1 MKKILILGGANLHCK
16 LVRAAKEMGL
26 YTVVTDYLVDSPAK
40 KIADESWMLNVMDV
54 DAIVQRCR
62 EEGIDAVLSTH
73 LDPCQRPYYEIC
85 HKLGVPCYIDTW
97 DQVFSLTDK
106 NAFKAACIR
115 NGVDIIPTY
124 QETEADAIEYPV
136 LVKPAHSRGSRG
148 QTVCESALALDE
160 ALRKAKKESDDG
172 IAIIEKYMGNK
183 GDFSMTYI
191 FVDGKPCLTRTSDRY
206 LGSLALG
213 LEKVGIGTVSPSH
226 YTQMYID
233 NVEPRI
239 LKMLSDLHIKNGPV
253 FMQGFVDGET
263 VRFYDPGYRF
273 PGSEFDEMYAKH
285 TGIDLIKMMIE
296 FAMTGNMNNRY
307 HSLYD
312 GMVKMDGHAAIVLFP
327 VIRDGKIARVDGLDA
342 ISRLKGVYG
351 YTTRHKVGEDVPFT
365 KDVNQCF
372 GEIDIIC
379 DSFTELKATLH
390 EVFRLLHVIDSE
402 GLDMLHGNIDVEA
415 IKAPAASRRAENR
428 EEMRNG
434 RCGN

>member
-16 LVRAAKEMGL
+16 LVRSAKEMGL

-40 KIADESWMLNVMDV
+40 RIADESWMLNVMEV

-62 EEGIDAVLSTH
+62 EERIDAVLSTH

-124 QETEADAIEYPV
+124 KEEESDSIEYPV

-148 QTVCESALALDE
+148 QTVCENALGLDE
-160 ALRKAKKESDDG
+160 ALQKAKNESDDG
-172 IAIIEKYMGNK
+172 VAIIEKYMGNK
-183 GDFSMTYI
+183 GDFSITYI
-191 FVDGKPCLTRTSDRY
+191 FIDGKPCLTRTSDRY
-206 LGSLALG
+206 LGPLELG

-239 LKMLSDLHIKNGPV
+239 LKMLSDLRIKNGPV

-273 PGSEFDEMYAKH
+273 PGSEYDEMFAKN
-285 TGIDLIKMMIE
+285 TGIDLIKLMIE
-296 FAMTGNMNNRY
+296 FAVTGNMNNQY
-307 HSLYD
+307 NNLYD
-312 GMVKMDGHAAIVLFP
+312 GMVKMNGHAAIVLFP
-327 VIRDGKIARVDGLDA
+327 VIRNGKIFRIDGLDE
-342 ISRLKGVYG
+342 ISKIKGVYG
-351 YTTRHKVGEDVPFT
+351 YTTRHKVGEEVSLT
-365 KDVNQCF
+365 KDVNQRF

-379 DSFTELKATLH
+379 DSFEELKSTLH
-390 EVFRLLHVIDSE
+390 GVFKLLHVMDSE
-402 GLDMLHGNIDVEA
+402 GLDMLYGNINVEA
-415 IKAPAASRRAENR
+415 IKTPDVSR
-428 EEMRNG
+428 G
-434 RCGN
+434 GGICCI